1 MPRRDERQRIA
12 NVVSYLLLLSFSE
25 QIGFD
30 LAYLIAAL
38 ATIVLIGG
46 YCSVI
51 LRERRRAMIIVAV
64 LVAVYVMLW
73 ALLNLADYA
82 LMVGSVMVF
91 AALAITM
98 YATRKV
104 NWYNPNESRYAD
116 VASSDAAR

>member
-1 MPRRDERQRIA
+1 M
-12 NVVSYLLLLSFSE
+12 
-25 QIGFD
+25 
-30 LAYLIAAL
+30 
-38 ATIVLIGG
+38 IV
-46 YCSVI
+46 
-51 LRERRRAMIIVAV
+51 VAV

-104 NWYNPNESRYAD
+104 NWYNPNESQYAD
-116 VASSDAAR
+116 VASSEAAR